1 MSERSSQLQ
10 LATRRLRDDILRG
23 VLVPG
28 SSISEAAVAA
38 RYGTGLASARSALQ
52 RLSAVGLVEA
62 RPRRGHVIS
71 QVRVRDVREVY
82 ELRLALE
89 PLAASLATGRVDAA
103 ELRRREE
110 AALAARQ
117 GHAADPAAA
126 ILHNRWFHGTIA
138 RAAGNRRLAR
148 QLDELHG
155 EMERF
160 AMIGL
165 ALGRRAGSV
174 LDQHLPIVE
183 ALAAGQPEAAATA
196 ARAHVETAM
205 RDVIDVIVGREGV
218 LDRPIAELAS

>member
-1 MSERSSQLQ
+1 MSGRSSQLE
-10 LATRRLRDDILRG
+10 LVASRLRDDILRG
-23 VLVPG
+23 ALAPG
-28 SSISEAAVAA
+28 SSISEASVAA

-89 PLAASLATGRVDAA
+89 PLAARLAAGRVDAA
-103 ELRRREE
+103 DLRRREE
-110 AALAARQ
+110 ASLAALRSY
-117 GHAADPAAA
+117 AADPSAA
-126 ILHNRWFHGTIA
+126 ILHNRWFHATIA
-138 RAAGNRRLAR
+138 QASGNMRLAR
-148 QLDELHG
+148 QLEALHG

-165 ALGRRAGSV
+165 ALGSRVGSV
-174 LDQHLPIVE
+174 LDQHLAIVE
-183 ALAAGQPEAAATA
+183 ALAADDPAAAEAA

-205 RDVIDVIVGREGV
+205 RDVIDAIVGRDGV
-218 LDRPIAELAS
+218 LDKPIAELAQ